1 MSRASPVAA
10 RARVAVTRAGGRDA
24 RTRVAV
30 TRARA
35 SSAPSDAPSDALE
48 ALRDA
53 RVRRATDGA
62 ETTVPALVRGG
73 ETDVTV
79 VTFLRSFG

>member
-1 MSRASPVAA
+1 MARA
-10 RARVAVTRAGGRDA
+10 ARVAVTSRVASTRAGGRG
-24 RTRVAV
+24 

-35 SSAPSDAPSDALE
+35 SRTAARALNAPSDAPSDALA

-62 ETTVPALVRGG
+62 ETTVPALVGAR

>member
-1 MSRASPVAA
+1 MARAS
-10 RARVAVTRAGGRDA
+10 RVAVTSRVASTRAGGRG
-24 RTRVAV
+24 

-35 SSAPSDAPSDALE
+35 SRTAARALNAPSDALA

-62 ETTVPALVRGG
+62 ETTVPALVGAR